1 MPEIFV
7 REPSS
12 PAMPTVKFLSDKKSI
27 EVPDGANLRKEAMKN
42 GIELY
47 TGPHRYLNCRG
58 NGLCC
63 SCQVHVKKG
72 AENVSRPGL
81 WEKLNMLI
89 NPLGFFSRIGHEKEV
104 RLACQTKVYGDCEVE
119 ARTGIDL
126 HGEKFWS

>member
-1 MPEIFV
+1 DIQHPLVCENVTCVGDARSLCDSFIRVRQRCWKIPGVRPIIGPRSITSNSKSPV
-7 REPSS
+7 RERFE

-63 SCQVHVKKG
+63 SCQVRVKKG
-72 AENVSRPGL
+72 TENVSKQG
-81 WEKLNMLI
+81 
-89 NPLGFFSRIGHEKEV
+89 
-104 RLACQTKVYGDCEVE
+104 
-119 ARTGIDL
+119 
-126 HGEKFWS
+126 